1 MKTRLILAFAAIA
14 LTLGIAQT
22 APAAAGDSCFSFCA
36 RALCPNGCGLVSPGK
51 CGCF

>member
-14 LTLGIAQT
+14 LTFGVLQT
-22 APAAAGDSCFSFCA
+22 APASAGDSCLSFCA
-36 RALCPNGCGLVSPGK
+36 RALCPNGCGLVNGK

>member
-14 LTLGIAQT
+14 LTFGIAQT
-22 APAAAGDSCFSFCA
+22 TPAAAGDSCLSFCA
-36 RALCPNGCGLVSPGK
+36 RALCPNGCGLVNGK